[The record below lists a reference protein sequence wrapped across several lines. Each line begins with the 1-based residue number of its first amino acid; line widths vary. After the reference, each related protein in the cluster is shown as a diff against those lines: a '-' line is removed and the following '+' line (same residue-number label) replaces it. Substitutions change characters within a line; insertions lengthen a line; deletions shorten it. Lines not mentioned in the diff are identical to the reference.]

1 MSLPPAVLPG
11 PACVVLA
18 ALLGGCGMNE
28 PVYFPPAAPLEA
40 GGAMAGEMPAAATMT
55 LSLRLP
61 TEAEEATRTERSQ
74 QAGFEIPWLV
84 ADDVA
89 LSVLYTITNL
99 SDRPGDAYLR
109 IDGASEFAAYDPQA
123 LRAAAVALD
132 PEDDE
137 VPPSLIAPKPP
148 RLDAG
153 QVHKG
158 VVREDDFYEA
168 ALDLDA
174 IGRFAAV
181 PESVLINASAA
192 NPVGLEMI
200 PAGHVRPAL
209 FRLQITFTATTH
221 MRLEYLVR
229 VRDQG
234 NRLASSSDG
243 QLFAPDPPSYTPPP
257 PPAAP

>member
-1 MSLPPAVLPG
+1 MTRSPAPRQG
-11 PACVVLA
+11 AACALLA
-18 ALLGGCGMNE
+18 ALLAGCGMNE
-28 PVYFPPAAPLEA
+28 PIYFPAGAPLEA
-40 GGAMAGEMPAAATMT
+40 GGGMSGDMPATATMT
-55 LSLRLP
+55 LSFRLP
-61 TEAEEATRTERSQ
+61 TDAEEAARNRRSQ
-74 QAGFEIPWLV
+74 EAGFEIPWLA

-137 VPPSLIAPKPP
+137 TPPSLIAPKPP
-148 RLDAG
+148 RLDPG
-153 QVHKG
+153 QVYKG

-181 PESVLINASAA
+181 PASVLINTSGASRI
-192 NPVGLEMI
+192 GLEMI
-200 PAGHVRPAL
+200 PEGHVRPAL
-209 FRLQITFTATTH
+209 FRLQVTFTATTH

-234 NRLASSSDG
+234 NRLASAGDG
-243 QLFAPDPPSYTPPP
+243 QLFTPDPPSYTPPP
-257 PPAAP
+257 PPVAP